1 MYAAAESRA
10 ESDRVDDRADAIAR
24 LAGLLDAERA
34 AALAADVDQLLAIQA
49 EKQRAMSSVLG
60 THGGTFPQSADRLA
74 DTAREN
80 LLLLRHL
87 VSCLRSLVGEEEPM
101 YSNAGRRSPTVAPK
115 RRGAL

>member
-1 MYAAAESRA
+1 MFAAANPAAVPPA
-10 ESDRVDDRADAIAR
+10 EDRTDAVAR

-34 AALAADVDQLLAIQA
+34 AALAANVDQLLAIQA
-49 EKQRAMSSVLG
+49 EKQLALAAVLG
-60 THGGTFPQSADRLA
+60 AHDGQFPPGAGRLA

-87 VSCLRSLVGEEEPM
+87 VACLRSLVGEEEPT
-101 YSNAGRRSPTVAPK
+101 YGAAGQCSASVAPR